1 MSAAKYARAERD
13 LRAARPVGAAAKAFY
28 DNAEVRDRKE
38 KNRTR
43 VPRSDRRSA
52 GLLSFRMDNIYLESN
67 IWHLPEFE
75 KKKNAGFCIQIKAT
89 KCKLQSVI
97 GVKQQ

>member
-52 GLLSFRMDNIYLESN
+52 GLLSFRMDIYLESN

-75 KKKNAGFCIQIKAT
+75 IKKKCWILYSN
-89 KCKLQSVI
+89 
-97 GVKQQ
+97 